1 MATQLSLPV
10 LKYSHALGVR
20 PDNTPPWSHI
30 LGDNLYVIVKGADT
44 KTDDGRLQPD
54 GKLNMT
60 IMEGN
65 RLLESVDVA
74 SLVDEALAAR
84 TGAER
89 VGVMPAVEQLPIFG
103 ITREALLALRYKS
116 RSGEARRIQLRL
128 KSASDCRQIVSAFE
142 RRGME
147 FQEQRPQTS
156 RPTTARPPTAGA
168 ASDRPFTGHS
178 NSPYFEP
185 VKSPPKRDI
194 FTPQTVEG
202 GSLSQS
208 PKRSA
213 QEAFG
218 ETGSQAMTR
227 PPFFSRDET
236 IAPREISPERPPT
249 SFIYRSNTTPFQH
262 SQYGMTLPQQ
272 PSYERP
278 SSSSEIAT
286 VEAVRRAVEEDT
298 AHSRPT
304 TGKQQEYANE
314 SWPPAVSQVE
324 RSALGSP
331 SNNGTRPS
339 TGLLPTNVCTVPPP
353 DSQEFA
359 LPPKRDLPFKRPDSR
374 RESDRTNSRPNSSA
388 LTMPPLPK
396 PKLVKENQG
405 ISSRKESMAQIE
417 EQTHIRTFPASPPK
431 GPSVVTQNAEVLRPG
446 TNAAE
451 HLSGQPS
458 GGRDQQTKSAYTPTP
473 GLTADRAVNGI
484 KPFQYQPLAG
494 RSPNKVSRVS
504 SLVDAPHEID
514 DSPPRPLSPPKTLY
528 QASDP
533 QDPSDN
539 SAASFRVLGRRD
551 PHEVSVEEY
560 ATQSREDRQAA
571 LETFMLAN
579 LENPAFAK
587 LCEDVENCWRRIAL
601 GL

>member
-10 LKYSHALGVR
+10 IKYSHALGVR

-65 RLLESVDVA
+65 RLLESVDIA
-74 SLVDEALAAR
+74 GLVDEALAAR
-84 TGAER
+84 SGAER

-147 FQEQRPQTS
+147 FQEHRPQTS
-156 RPTTARPPTAGA
+156 RPSTARPPTAGA
-168 ASDRPFTGHS
+168 ASDRPFTGHAS
-178 NSPYFEP
+178 SPYFEP
-185 VKSPPKRDI
+185 VKSPQKPSV
-194 FTPQTVEG
+194 FNPQTIEG

-213 QEAFG
+213 HEAFG
-218 ETGSQAMTR
+218 KAESQAMT
-227 PPFFSRDET
+227 PHFFRRDET

-249 SFIYRSNTTPFQH
+249 SLIYRSNTTPFQH
-262 SQYGMTLPQQ
+262 SQYGMTMPQQ
-272 PSYERP
+272 PSFQRP

-286 VEAVRRAVEEDT
+286 VEAVRRAVEEDA

-304 TGKQQEYANE
+304 RDMEPQYAHE
-314 SWPPAVSQVE
+314 SYPPAVSRAE
-324 RSALGSP
+324 RSALGSS

-339 TGLLPTNVCTVPPP
+339 TGLPPINVCTVPPP
-353 DSQEFA
+353 DSQEFT
-359 LPPKRDLPFKRPDSR
+359 LPPKRELPFKRPDSR

-396 PKLVKENQG
+396 PKLVKENPNHSTQKG
-405 ISSRKESMAQIE
+405 SVTQAEELEQMRPIS
-417 EQTHIRTFPASPPK
+417 ASPSK
-431 GPSVVTQNAEVLRPG
+431 YASAAQQNVEVLRPQ
-446 TNAAE
+446 TTATQ
-451 HLSGQPS
+451 HYSGQALL
-458 GGRDQQTKSAYTPTP
+458 GREQQAKIAYTPRP
-473 GLTADRAVNGI
+473 GLTADRAVNGSNASH
-484 KPFQYQPLAG
+484 YHPLAE
-494 RSPNKVSRVS
+494 RLPNKVSRVS

-533 QDPSDN
+533 QDPSD
-539 SAASFRVLGRRD
+539 SAAASLRVLRRHD

-560 ATQSREDRQAA
+560 ATQSREERQAA

>member
-30 LGDNLYVIVKGADT
+30 LGDNLYVIVKGTDT

-60 IMEGN
+60 IMEGT
-65 RLLESVDVA
+65 RLLESVDIA
-74 SLVDEALAAR
+74 GLVDDALAAR
-84 TGAER
+84 RGAER

-103 ITREALLALRYKS
+103 ISREALLALRYKS
-116 RSGEARRIQLRL
+116 TSGEARRIQIRL

-156 RPTTARPPTAGA
+156 RPNTGRPPTAGA
-168 ASDRPFTGHS
+168 ASDRPFTGHAS
-178 NSPYFEP
+178 SPYFEP
-185 VKSPPKRDI
+185 AKSPPKPSV
-194 FTPQTVEG
+194 FTPQTLEG

-213 QEAFG
+213 HEAFG
-218 ETGSQAMTR
+218 TSESQAMT
-227 PPFFSRDET
+227 PHFFSRDET

-249 SFIYRSNTTPFQH
+249 SFIYRSNTTPIQH
-262 SQYGMTLPQQ
+262 SQYGMTMPQQ
-272 PSYERP
+272 PSFERP
-278 SSSSEIAT
+278 SSSSKIAT
-286 VEAVRRAVEEDT
+286 IEAIKRAVEEDT
-298 AHSRPT
+298 AHSRPR
-304 TGKQQEYANE
+304 TGKQPQYANE
-314 SWPPAVSQVE
+314 SWLPAVSQAE
-324 RSALGSP
+324 RSAQGSS

-339 TGLLPTNVCTVPPP
+339 TGLPPTNVCTVPPP

-396 PKLVKENQG
+396 PKLVKENQN
-405 ISSRKESMAQIE
+405 ISPRKESVSQIE
-417 EQTHIRTFPASPPK
+417 EQTKIRAFPASPPK
-431 GPSVVTQNAEVLRPG
+431 GVSVGDQDAEVLRPR
-446 TNAAE
+446 TTSTD
-451 HLSGQPS
+451 HFPGQPS
-458 GGRDQQTKSAYTPTP
+458 WVREQQAKSAYTSTR
-473 GLTADRAVNGI
+473 GLTADRVVNGGN
-484 KPFQYQPLAG
+484 PPPYHPLAE
-494 RSPNKVSRVS
+494 RSPNKVFRVS

-533 QDPSDN
+533 QDPSD
-539 SAASFRVLGRRD
+539 SAAASLRILDRHD

-560 ATQSREDRQAA
+560 ATQSREERQAA